1 VYDDWVE
8 SPSYPTL
15 SSNNIEE
22 NEEESR
28 FAFPFHQEA
37 TSALTV
43 TVRGVLTNL
52 QLVKRLMIKAFCSEL
67 YEEAL

>member
-1 VYDDWVE
+1 VYDDWAE

-15 SSNNIEE
+15 SSNNIEGS
-22 NEEESR
+22 EEESL

-43 TVRGVLTNL
+43 AVHGVLTNL
-52 QLVKRLMIKAFCSEL
+52 QLVKRLMIKAFC
-67 YEEAL
+67 